1 MRKILHNIKNYT
13 CYCGIEKD
21 EYDTVKKEAYISNFG
36 VWKVLHILMFATFG
50 LLFIGSLLS
59 ESMKPNMI
67 FYLIAF
73 SYSAISS
80 ILFLFVFRKDSL
92 IAQFYI
98 YLSILILFVV
108 SALIAAKRP
117 DDLAVTFMVLLVLT
131 PMFMIDKPY
140 YMSIVL
146 IIATIIFLVWMK
158 DVKTYEI
165 WFGDMV
171 NAITFCSIGIFI
183 HIISNSIRIKEFVY
197 MRKINIQ
204 KDTDDLTGLMN
215 KGAIIRNI
223 NEFLATSIDKGI
235 LFMLD
240 VNKFKSINDTYGH
253 DVGDDVLKQIGEYLK
268 NKFSKSKIIGRF
280 GGDEFIIFLEGENDL
295 AVASNLAKD
304 ICADVAKYIKTP
316 DINHQVNVTIGL
328 AIYRG
333 EEKYYSEIFKKADIA
348 LYNAKN
354 EDKCDFIIY

>member
-1 MRKILHNIKNYT
+1 MRKLLHKLKNYI

-21 EYDTVKKEAYISNFG
+21 EYNTVKKEAYISNFG
-36 VWKVLHILMFATFG
+36 VWKVLHILMFAAFG
-50 LLFIGSLLS
+50 FLFIGSLFS
-59 ESMKPNMI
+59 DSMKVNMVT
-67 FYLIAF
+67 YLVAL
-73 SYSAISS
+73 SYSLVSS
-80 ILFLFVFRKDSL
+80 ILFLFVFKKDAL

-98 YLSILILFVV
+98 YLSILLLFVI
-108 SALIAAKRP
+108 SALIATKRP
-117 DDLAVTFMVLLVLT
+117 DNLAVTFMVLLVLT

-146 IIATIIFLVWMK
+146 IIASIIFLVWIK
-158 DVKTYEI
+158 DVKSHENWI
-165 WFGDMV
+165 GDMV

-223 NEFLATSIDKGI
+223 NEFLATSNNKGI

-253 DVGDDVLKQIGEYLK
+253 DVGDDVLKQIGEYLA
-268 NKFSKSKIIGRF
+268 NKFSKSRIIGRF
-280 GGDEFIIFLEGENDL
+280 GGDEFIIFVEGENDL
-295 AVASNLAKD
+295 AVATNLAKD
-304 ICADVAKYIKTP
+304 ICKDVAKYIKTP
-316 DINHQVNVTIGL
+316 DYNRQVNVTIGL

-354 EDKCDFIIY
+354 KDKCDYLIY